1 MDLVS
6 LCVWLLGIDFLFSSQ
21 LYHDAN
27 AFIFHAL
34 RNNANIFY
42 SAFFFVMIHKFV
54 IVILDL
60 NVLVVNL
67 N

>member
-34 RNNANIFY
+34 RNNAKIFS
-42 SAFFFVMIHKFV
+42 SAFFFHDYKFV

-60 NVLVVNL
+60 NVLVANL